1 MSCKFIQ
8 TLKHMKKLFIYI
20 FLFVG
25 AVFLNSCNEDDAI
38 PEAGEFTLEFD
49 SRVGDANLQLNTAN
63 TLYKNAKNQTF
74 NVTLFQYYISNIK
87 LKREDGTYFED
98 PMSTDGSKGF
108 YLIKES
114 EPGSEEI
121 VLKNVPAG
129 KYTEVTFTIGVD
141 GSQIN
146 QGAQTGALDP
156 VNQMFWSWNA
166 GWIFVAFEG
175 TSPQSTEMG
184 GALVYHTGGYKSD
197 PANANLVNNLRSKTL
212 AFGETAVVEKGREAT
227 GHILFDVAKLFASP
241 NQIDFSSNAMRHSPA
256 SCATVADNYVNAFTF
271 DHLHN
276 D

>member
-1 MSCKFIQ
+1 
-8 TLKHMKKLFIYI
+8 MKINNRILFFFTILTI
-20 FLFVG
+20 SL
-25 AVFLNSCNEDDAI
+25 LTSCNDEEVALE
-38 PEAGEFTLEFD
+38 PGEFTIEFD
-49 SRVGDANLQLNTAN
+49 SRVGDSNLQLNTTN
-63 TLYKNAKNQTF
+63 TLYSNAKGQTF

-108 YLIKES
+108 YLVKES
-114 EPGSEEI
+114 EPGTEEI
-121 VLKNVPAG
+121 VLKDVPAG

-156 VNQMFWSWNA
+156 ANQMFWSWNS

-184 GALVYHTGGYKSD
+184 NGLVYHTGGYKSD
-197 PANANLVNNLRSKTL
+197 PANANLVNNLRTKTL
-212 AFGETAVVEKGREAT
+212 VFGETATVEKGREAH

-256 SCATVADNYVNAFTF
+256 SCSTIADNYLNAFTF

>member
-1 MSCKFIQ
+1 MIIKNSTLLIAAFFSLSILSSC
-8 TLKHMKKLFIYI
+8 
-20 FLFVG
+20 
-25 AVFLNSCNEDDAI
+25 SDDEVT
-38 PEAGEFTLEFD
+38 PQAGEFTLEFD

-63 TLYKNAKNQTF
+63 TLYSNAKGQTF

-121 VLKNVPAG
+121 VLKDVPAG

-141 GSQIN
+141 GNQIN

-156 VNQMFWSWNA
+156 ANMMFWSWNS

-175 TSPQSTEMG
+175 TSPQSTETG
-184 GALVYHTGGYKSD
+184 NALVYHTGGYKSD
-197 PANANLVNNLRSKTL
+197 PANANLVNNLRTKTL
-212 AFGETAVVEKGREAT
+212 SFGETAEVEKGREAA

-241 NQIDFSSNAMRHSPA
+241 NQIDFSSNAARHSPA
-256 SCATVADNYVNAFTF
+256 SCQTVADNYVNAFTF